1 MWGYKINP
9 EFNPT
14 CFGMEWY
21 CPKDS
26 KKVSIVDVGLVLTE
40 LDMIR
45 DLVRW
50 FGVEAVTT

>member
-14 CFGMEWY
+14 CFGMECY
-21 CPKDS
+21 CPRDS

-45 DLVRW
+45 DMV
-50 FGVEAVTT
+50 